1 MYPMATS
8 LLTDR
13 HDIDHVRLYP
23 YVGVSGDL
31 FTTIHYSDPTQSGA
45 LSSSVWWA
53 LFEYPYVR

>member
-1 MYPMATS
+1 MVTS
-8 LLTDR
+8 LLTDQ

-53 LFEYPYVR
+53 LFEYLYVR